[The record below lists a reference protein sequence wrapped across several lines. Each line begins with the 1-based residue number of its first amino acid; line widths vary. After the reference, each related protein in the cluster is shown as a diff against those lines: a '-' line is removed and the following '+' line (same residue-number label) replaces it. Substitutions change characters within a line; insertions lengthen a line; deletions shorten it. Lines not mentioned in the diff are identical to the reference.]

1 MQKLTSWVSTLCLT
15 GLMTTLCAAGQQ
27 PVDQFINT
35 YKKTYAEL
43 GLGGEMDLSYV
54 KNIGNL
60 LKHTNVKREQRAFD
74 KLGYQFKA
82 LDASQA
88 NICQHL
94 QLQQIAFELE
104 LNQQKLAV
112 LAKYQALGKQ
122 ASLSDKGL
130 SQTSLGKEWYA
141 YLRKSW
147 LTMDTTPEAL
157 MAMGQA
163 ELDRALSRYRALQTR
178 MGYAGRDQDFAA
190 YLNGPDFLYP
200 AGTSPQADYE
210 QRQATVYQNLHK
222 LFLPTSVQPP
232 KIRQSDRGPDFPADG
247 YYEPD
252 ETTFYYNA
260 SKDGFKRRNIDWLL
274 LHESTPGHHYQHYY
288 ALEKRGCPTDLPHE
302 FYSAYAEG
310 WGAYVEEF
318 GSELGL
324 FQTDADELGAVEW
337 NMVRSIR
344 VVLDVGINQLD
355 WSDAKAHDF
364 WRSQLPMLPG
374 LADREIARVRNWPV
388 QAITYKV
395 GAVTLRQLRS
405 DAQAR
410 LGERFDIR
418 TFHDRVLR
426 NGAVP
431 LAMLADMVKG
441 AEQQELQ
448 AASPSK

>member
-1 MQKLTSWVSTLCLT
+1 MQKLASWVPALCLT
-15 GLMTTLCAAGQQ
+15 SLMTTVSAASQQ
-27 PVDQFINT
+27 PVDQFIT
-35 YKKTYAEL
+35 AYKKTYAEL
-43 GLGGEMDLSYV
+43 GLGGEMDLSYL

-60 LKHTNVKREQRAFD
+60 LQHTDVKREQSAFD
-74 KLGYQFKA
+74 VLGRQFKA
-82 LDASQA
+82 LDASNA
-88 NICQHL
+88 NTCQHL

-104 LNQQKLAV
+104 LNQQKLA
-112 LAKYQALGKQ
+112 LLHKYQALGSK
-122 ASLSDKGL
+122 AVLSDKGL
-130 SQTSLGKEWYA
+130 SQTTLGKEWYA

-163 ELDRALSRYRALQTR
+163 ELDRALDRYRALQAR
-178 MGYAGRDQDFAA
+178 MGYAGRDQEFAA
-190 YLNGPDFLYP
+190 YLSGPDFVYP
-200 AGTSPQADYE
+200 AGASPQTDYE
-210 QRQATVYQNLHK
+210 KRQATVYRNLHK
-222 LFLPTSVQPP
+222 LFLPTAIKPP
-232 KIRQSDRGPDFPADG
+232 QIRQSDRGPDFPADG

-252 ETTFYYNA
+252 EATFYFNA

-274 LHESTPGHHYQHYY
+274 LHESTPGHHFQHCY
-288 ALEKRGCPTDLPHE
+288 ALAGRGCPTDLPHA

-310 WGAYVEEF
+310 WGAYVEEY

-355 WSDAKAHDF
+355 WSDAEAHDF

-388 QAITYKV
+388 QAIAYKV

-405 DAQAR
+405 EAQAR
-410 LGERFDIR
+410 LGDRFDAR
-418 TFHDRVLR
+418 SFHDRVLR
-426 NGAVP
+426 NGPVP
-431 LAMLADMVKG
+431 LAMLADMVQG
-441 AEQQELQ
+441 AETLEPK
-448 AASPSK
+448 AAPPK